1 MKIDRFH
8 TFATFSR
15 NFNSGFP
22 FYLYDTSVTDVTV
35 INRVID
41 TSINVELRII
51 RCLSD
56 LYILSI
62 ISIFNRKYGN
72 NLVNI
77 FLNFISRH

>member
-51 RCLSD
+51 RCLSN

-62 ISIFNRKYGN
+62 ISI
-72 NLVNI
+72 LIESMEIILSI
-77 FLNFISRH
+77 FS